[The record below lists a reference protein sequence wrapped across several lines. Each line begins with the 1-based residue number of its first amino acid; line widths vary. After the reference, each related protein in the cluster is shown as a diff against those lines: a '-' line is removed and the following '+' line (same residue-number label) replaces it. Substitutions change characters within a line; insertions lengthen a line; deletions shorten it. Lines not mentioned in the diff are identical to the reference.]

1 MHVAALYDNL
11 EAALMLMDAAPQ
23 LVREPSTCEPFAGED
38 QRVMDID
45 GAFWSYNYVSTSTV
59 GLDKGGLRV

>member
-23 LVREPSTCEPFAGED
+23 LVREPSTCEPFAGKG
-38 QRVMDID
+38 QRAVDTD
-45 GAFWSYNYVSTSTV
+45 VAFWPHNYASTSTV